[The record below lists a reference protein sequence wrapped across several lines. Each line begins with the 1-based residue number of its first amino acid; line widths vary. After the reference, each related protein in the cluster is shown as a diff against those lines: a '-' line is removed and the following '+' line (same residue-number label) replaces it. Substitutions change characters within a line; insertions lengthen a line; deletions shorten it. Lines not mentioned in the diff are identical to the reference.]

1 MRSKCLLLVK
11 IQIENLGL
19 KKKWGVK
26 QIFLAAIY
34 VMLLVM
40 LASYSFGLAFG
51 LGFLGMEELVLGFL
65 GMEELVP
72 GCAVILP
79 GIVTFFFSML
89 KTNGILFAY
98 KDYEMLMSLPVP
110 TRTVC

>member
-11 IQIENLGL
+11 IQIQNLGL

-51 LGFLGMEELVLGFL
+51 LGFL
-65 GMEELVP
+65 
-72 GCAVILP
+72 
-79 GIVTFFFSML
+79 
-89 KTNGILFAY
+89 
-98 KDYEMLMSLPVP
+98 
-110 TRTVC
+110 

>member
-11 IQIENLGL
+11 IQIQNLGL

-40 LASYSFGLAFG
+40 LASYSFG
-51 LGFLGMEELVLGFL
+51 V
-65 GMEELVP
+65 
-72 GCAVILP
+72 
-79 GIVTFFFSML
+79 GIWSWIPW
-89 KTNGILFAY
+89 NGKNWFPRMCGHTAGDRDILFLDAE
-98 KDYEMLMSLPVP
+98 DE
-110 TRTVC
+110 RDIVCL